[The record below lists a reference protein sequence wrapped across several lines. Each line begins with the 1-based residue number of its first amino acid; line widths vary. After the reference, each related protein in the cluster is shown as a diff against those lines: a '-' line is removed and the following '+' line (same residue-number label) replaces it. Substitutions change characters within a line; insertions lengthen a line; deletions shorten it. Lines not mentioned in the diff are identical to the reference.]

1 MSDEKVEA
9 MLMAAEPRGYERSRL
24 NAVRHGILS
33 RHLVLP
39 WEDRSEYDDL
49 LESLVAEH
57 HPNGPTEYHLVEEL
71 AGLMWRKQRLTMA
84 EASACRAGLQR
95 ALEKNPW
102 GGDTVLVR
110 ALAHLDG
117 GKPTDT
123 TAAAIRA
130 TPEDT
135 ETELRELAEDE
146 AMTERALAILRKCR
160 TNAYDKALAVLHEDA
175 VAGWSETLAEV
186 DREDRDDGDY
196 GDDDEAED
204 GEPYRPEAASLQRY
218 LEDETIPWYRRR
230 RRELENRNLIRAQA
244 FGEALEPGRLDKLA
258 RYEVHLDRKLER
270 ILGMLLKLQDL
281 RRTIPPD
288 AAA

>member
-1 MSDEKVEA
+1 MSDEKIEA

-123 TAAAIRA
+123 TAAAICA

-196 GDDDEAED
+196 GDDDEAKD

-281 RRTIPPD
+281 KRTITPD
-288 AAA
+288 AA